1 VLAECSSLDH
11 PDVVYLGHMC
21 SKLVD
26 APKQGLT
33 LTATAKKRDRT
44 NFQEIPHPPWFMDK
58 KNKQRGPTFRS
69 YKETNNVFTLE
80 GAPCTTTMDF
90 LYDTLL
96 KETAAFTKYSRSM
109 FYDDDIPL
117 KDPDLIAPWLK
128 ANELA
133 TQLNDELLM
142 ADLRLIANAI
152 QENKDEYNKQCT
164 KLDLQ
169 KQRYL
174 ENISN
179 PAKYVDEK
187 FIEEFQSQFNSH
199 FELEEYYAKNFME
212 SPPTQSLKSNIITF
226 DVQANGGRMLQNI
239 KASYAY
245 KISIST
251 NKYAKYC
258 YLVAFDHLRR
268 IKADATAKQSKE
280 NGIAESLSSSAYKCM
295 TIDRKWIKKMK
306 ETNYIENNEKV
317 RLSTEF
323 ISDKK

>member
-1 VLAECSSLDH
+1 
-11 PDVVYLGHMC
+11 
-21 SKLVD
+21 
-26 APKQGLT
+26 
-33 LTATAKKRDRT
+33 
-44 NFQEIPHPPWFMDK
+44 MDK
-58 KNKQRGPTFRS
+58 RNKQRASTFRS
-69 YKETNNVFTLE
+69 YKEVNDVYTLE

-109 FYDDDIPL
+109 FCDDDVPL
-117 KDPDLIAPWLK
+117 KDPHLVAPWLK

-133 TQLNDELLM
+133 TQLNDEALM
-142 ADLRLIANAI
+142 ADLKLIAQAV
-152 QENKDEYNKQCT
+152 ENNRKEYNEQCA
-164 KLDLQ
+164 KLDVQ
-169 KQRYL
+169 KQRYV

-179 PAKYVDEK
+179 PTKYVDEK
-187 FIEEFQSQFNSH
+187 YIEEFQSHFNSH
-199 FELEEYYAKNFME
+199 FELEEYYAKDFME
-212 SPPTQSLKSNIITF
+212 SPPTQNLKSNIMTF

-245 KISIST
+245 KISISA

-268 IKADATAKQSKE
+268 IKADAVAKQSKE

-295 TIDRKWIKKMK
+295 TIDRKWIKKIK
-306 ETNYIENNEKV
+306 ESNYTENNERV

-323 ISDKK
+323 MAKK